1 MNYHTCVSKEIIM
14 HKSMFRDIVPTVE
27 LASWNLRATLFE
39 GEIAAGPVPV
49 LFSDDPE
56 ASLTAL
62 ESGTLKAHS
71 DLQKI
76 ARTFFMPETVQL
88 AEALNVVKKPR

>member
-1 MNYHTCVSKEIIM
+1 
-14 HKSMFRDIVPTVE
+14 VPTVE
-27 LASWNLRATLFE
+27 LNTWSLGATLFE

-49 LFSDDPE
+49 LFSEDPE
-56 ASLTAL
+56 ASQAAL
-62 ESGTLKAHS
+62 ESGTLKAHG

-88 AEALNVVKKPR
+88 EEALNLVKRPR